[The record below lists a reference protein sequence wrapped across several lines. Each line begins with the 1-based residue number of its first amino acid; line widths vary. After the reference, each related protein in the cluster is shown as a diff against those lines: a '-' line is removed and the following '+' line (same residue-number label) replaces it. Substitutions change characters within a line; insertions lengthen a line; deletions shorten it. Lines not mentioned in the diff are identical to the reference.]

1 MAKKPSFL
9 NVVKGLTQKK
19 KGGKDKEVEKYEKI
33 LEEQPEDRNAL
44 NALGDLYGKRGDAE
58 KACEYYLKVGALYAR
73 DGFTLK
79 AIAVYKK
86 AQRAKPD
93 QISTY
98 LELADLYVQK
108 GLIGEAKSN
117 YLSAAEMQATA
128 GAKHESLDTYRKI
141 ADLDPSNLKI
151 RTKLAAMYESE
162 NFMEDAALIY
172 VDIGEVVLRDDINAA
187 QNHFT
192 RAMELQGDDEEI
204 LSRIGYAYAEQELPK
219 EATPI
224 FQKLLQISPDNIDYK
239 EQLELLSGESAPT
252 TPPKTTTAAA
262 PAPAPVIDFN
272 EDDLSSL
279 NFGDEEE
286 SQDDGHTLDFPVG
299 DDSSLS
305 ELSAPSGA
313 DEHSLDFQIEDHG
326 AISWDSGDEQE
337 LPQTAPESS
346 QSGSN
351 SLDFDVSN
359 ESPATPQAP
368 PSAPE
373 STGSFFDLASKLDT
387 SIDFSQEAGQSQA
400 AQAPSLKVQAPEQ
413 LATSEIGDIVK
424 EFKQGVLEE
433 VGAEDYETHYEL
445 GISYKEMALL
455 DDAIEELRLASL
467 EPSKFVECQS
477 VIALCYAE
485 KGDYERAIQSL
496 EEARSR
502 VNKQEDRYQDLT
514 YQIAASYE
522 QDGRSG
528 EAAHTFQELFQLNP
542 GYRDVKARLN
552 KLLA

>member
-33 LEEQPEDRNAL
+33 LEGQPEDRNAL
-44 NALGDLYGKRGDAE
+44 NALGDLYGKRGDPG

-79 AIAVYKK
+79 SIAVYKK
-86 AQRAKPD
+86 AQRAKPE

-98 LELADLYVQK
+98 LELAELYVQK

-128 GAKHESLDTYRKI
+128 GAKHDSLDTYRKL

-151 RTKLAAMYESE
+151 RSKLAAMYENE

-172 VDIGEVVLRDDINAA
+172 VDIGEVVLRDDVNAA
-187 QNHFT
+187 KTHFK
-192 RAMELQGDDEEI
+192 RALELQGEHEEI

-219 EATPI
+219 DATPI
-224 FQKLLQISPDNIDYK
+224 FRRLLEQSPDNIDYK
-239 EQLELLSGESAPT
+239 EQLELLAGESAPAK
-252 TPPKTTTAAA
+252 PKASAPAKSKAAA
-262 PAPAPVIDFN
+262 PTSNIEFY
-272 EDDLSSL
+272 EDDLSAL
-279 NFGDEEE
+279 NFGDVDV
-286 SQDDGHTLDFPVG
+286 SQDEHSLDFPME
-299 DDSSLS
+299 D
-305 ELSAPSGA
+305 SAPVEQTADSGS
-313 DEHSLDFQIEDHG
+313 DEHSLDFQIEEQG
-326 AISWDSGDEQE
+326 AISWDSGDSLDQS
-337 LPQTAPESS
+337 QGASESAAS
-346 QSGSN
+346 DN
-351 SLDFDVSN
+351 SLDFSLDD
-359 ESPATPQAP
+359 ESPAAPQPAP
-368 PSAPE
+368 QEA
-373 STGSFFDLASKLDT
+373 TGSFFDLASKLDT
-387 SIDFSQEAGQSQA
+387 AIDFSQDVGKSDAGH
-400 AQAPSLKVQAPEQ
+400 APSLKVQAPEQ

-445 GISYKEMALL
+445 GISYKEMSLL

-477 VIALCYAE
+477 VIALCYVE
-485 KGDYERAIQSL
+485 KDDYEHAIQSL

-502 VNKQEDRYQDLT
+502 VDNQENRYQDLT

-522 QDGRSG
+522 EDGRTS